1 MRPQII
7 RSLVLTTGLIL
18 ASAVAT
24 AHTVPAKDAIKF
36 RQSAFF
42 LMGSMFGQINGM
54 AQGKVPMN
62 EAVLKSNAANLN
74 MLIQLPFHA
83 FPEGSDEGKTKAK
96 PEIWM
101 EAKKFNDAKDASQA
115 AVAKLNTAVAA
126 GNLKE
131 LKALAAGVGKTC
143 KGCHDQFK
151 Q

>member
-1 MRPQII
+1 MRSPII
-7 RSLVLTTGLIL
+7 RSIVLTTGLIL
-18 ASAVAT
+18 ASAMAS

-42 LMGSMFGQINGM
+42 LIGNMFGQVNGM

-62 EAVLKSNAANLN
+62 EAVLKSSAANLN

-101 EAKKFNDAKDASQA
+101 ESKKFNDAKEASQA
-115 AVAKLNTAVAA
+115 AVGKLNAAV
-126 GNLKE
+126 
-131 LKALAAGVGKTC
+131 ALAAGVGKTC

>member
-1 MRPQII
+1 MRPPII
-7 RSLVLTTGLIL
+7 RSIVLTTGLIL
-18 ASAVAT
+18 ASAMAS

-42 LMGSMFGQINGM
+42 LIGNMFGQVNGM

-62 EAVLKSNAANLN
+62 EAVLKSSAANLN

-101 EAKKFNDAKDASQA
+101 ESKKFNDAKEASQA
-115 AVAKLNTAVAA
+115 AVGKLNAAVAA
-126 GNLKE
+126 GNLKD